1 MIPGEGAA
9 GPTLPD
15 GAPGAAG
22 NATDVAAVGAGD
34 GAVVFA
40 VGDLAQVHAAHHA
53 PGLVLLAGDGA
64 VVHGAA
70 DDGLGLV
77 GDVQRAVPFFDQI
90 VLRVEVVFNGHGP
103 GDTRHVHVALD
114 LAVVGAGGDTAGA
127 LLVAVDLVGDV
138 LHQVLV
144 GLVLGVLGLLAEQ
157 VGDGLDL
164 VADGGQVRQDVV
176 RRAADHVRELLS
188 VVDDVRDCV
197 VQLVALGGDVAAD
210 GGKGDCR
217 LLSQGLDHG
226 VQVFR
231 GLVQESKGVV
241 QGVACPLECVNGVFQ
256 HSLGVLQDVHG
267 VLEGISRVVQG
278 VGGGPEVVHGAVQ
291 FV

>member
-1 MIPGEGAA
+1 M
-9 GPTLPD
+9 
-15 GAPGAAG
+15 
-22 NATDVAAVGAGD
+22 
-34 GAVVFA
+34 
-40 VGDLAQVHAAHHA
+40 GDLAQVHAAHHA

-114 LAVVGAGGDTAGA
+114 LAVVGAGGDASGA
-127 LLVAVDLVGDV
+127 LPVAVDLVGDV

-164 VADGGQVRQDVV
+164 VADGGQVRQNVV
-176 RRAADHVRELLS
+176 RRAADHVRELLG

-210 GGKGDCR
+210 GGEGDGR

-231 GLVQESKGVV
+231 GLV
-241 QGVACPLECVNGVFQ
+241 
-256 HSLGVLQDVHG
+256 
-267 VLEGISRVVQG
+267 
-278 VGGGPEVVHGAVQ
+278 
-291 FV
+291 